1 MAAIK
6 RRTLL
11 TSSVAGGFLLLTACS
26 DDGTEPDGPAS
37 DNGTETGAPAAEGST
52 APAPEPEPEPDE
64 VVVAPL
70 ASDTVVG
77 LDAAGAIALSR
88 ALFERAGAVV
98 VLPAPAP
105 EPTPATEAS
114 PEGSPAPEAP
124 VSPSPTASAPPA
136 VDPTVALTVAKQLGV
151 PLFEASPELE
161 AELDRLGTHTV
172 ISYADDAAFGD
183 REVVAGPAAPA
194 DLPTIEGLP
203 LTPPPADS
211 AAFVESAELPPSI
224 DAMLSA
230 AGITPVVTASGH
242 PGETGDSTAA
252 AKELSGPALGV
263 GGAFRDEAT
272 LAARL
277 ETTRSV
283 AELPGGGVT
292 PFPGRRMIA
301 LYGHPGAPVLG
312 MMGEQPPAE
321 TVERV
326 KALVAEYQAH
336 LPGETVIGAFE
347 IITTIAS
354 SSAGS
359 DGNYSILSSFE
370 RVLPFIEA
378 AEAND
383 IYVVLDLQ
391 PGRST
396 FLEQAKRYEELL
408 KRPWVGLALDP
419 EWRLL
424 TPNARHM
431 RQIGQVGI
439 DEINE
444 VGNWLADLVRDNGLP
459 PKVLTLHQF
468 QPRMILERERLDT
481 SRDEI
486 QYMVHVDGLGG
497 QGAKQGTWAAIKKD
511 LPAGVYLG
519 WKNFE
524 DEDLPML
531 TPQQTVEQ
539 VSPVPDFVSYQ

>member
-1 MAAIK
+1 MPAFT

-11 TSSVAGGFLLLTACS
+11 TGSVASGLLLLTACS
-26 DDGTEPDGPAS
+26 GEDADPADRPQGGASTQTAGTDASPAS
-37 DNGTETGAPAAEGST
+37 E
-52 APAPEPEPEPDE
+52 PEPEPEPEE
-64 VVVAPL
+64 VVLTPL
-70 ASDTVVG
+70 AADTVVP
-77 LDAAGAIALSR
+77 LNAAGAIALSR
-88 ALFERAGAVV
+88 ALFERAGTVV
-98 VLPAPAP
+98 VVPAPAAP
-105 EPTPATEAS
+105 ADPAAEPTPAEAAPAEAS
-114 PEGSPAPEAP
+114 PA
-124 VSPSPTASAPPA
+124 PTASPTPTFDPA
-136 VDPTVALTVAKQLGV
+136 AALAVAKELGV
-151 PLFEASPELE
+151 PLFEVGPDLE
-161 AELDRLGTHTV
+161 AELGRLGTHTV
-172 ISYADDAAFGD
+172 ISYADGASLGD
-183 REVVAGPAAPA
+183 REVVPGPATAAELPA
-194 DLPTIEGLP
+194 LEGLP
-203 LTPPPADS
+203 LTPPGAS
-211 AAFVESAELPPSI
+211 TAAFVDAAELPPTI
-224 DAMLSA
+224 EATLSA
-230 AGITPVVTASGH
+230 AGITPVLTVSGH
-242 PGETGDSTAA
+242 PGEHGESTAL
-252 AKELSGPALGV
+252 AKELDGPALAV
-263 GGAFRDEAT
+263 GAAFGDEAT
-272 LAARL
+272 LATRL
-277 ETTRSV
+277 QVTRSV

-312 MMGEQPPAE
+312 MMGEQSPAE

-326 KALVAEYQAH
+326 QQLVAEYRTH

-424 TPNARHM
+424 TPGARHM

-439 DEINE
+439 DEVNE
-444 VGNWLADLVRDNGLP
+444 VGNWLADLVRDHNLP

-481 SRDEI
+481 SRDEV

-497 QGAKQGTWAAIKKD
+497 QGAKQATWAAIKKD

-539 VSPVPDFVSYQ
+539 VDPIPDFVSYQ

>member
-1 MAAIK
+1 MALIT

-11 TSSVAGGFLLLTACS
+11 SGSAVGGFVLLAGCTDDAETPQSQSPTGQADEQPTSAQASASPEAEPTPEGVATA
-26 DDGTEPDGPAS
+26 
-37 DNGTETGAPAAEGST
+37 APAEH
-52 APAPEPEPEPDE
+52 
-64 VVVAPL
+64 
-70 ASDTVVG
+70 TVVG
-77 LDAAGAIALSR
+77 LDAAGAIALSQ
-88 ALFERAGAVV
+88 ALFETAAVAVV
-98 VLPAPAP
+98 VQAPAEAP
-105 EPTPATEAS
+105 ASPAASTPPASPSPTPATAD
-114 PEGSPAPEAP
+114 
-124 VSPSPTASAPPA
+124 PA
-136 VDPTVALTVAKQLGV
+136 VAAEVAKALGV
-151 PLFEASPELE
+151 PLFQADPALVE
-161 AELDRLGTHTV
+161 ELDRLQTTTV
-172 ISYADDAAFGD
+172 IVYPAAGLEVGD
-183 REVVAGPAAPA
+183 REVVAGPA
-194 DLPTIEGLP
+194 T
-203 LTPPPADS
+203 
-211 AAFVESAELPPSI
+211 VAELPEFPGLPRTPEASTVPVFTDTATLPPYI
-224 DAMLSA
+224 DATLAA
-230 AGITPVVTASGH
+230 AGITPVLTVSGH
-242 PGETGDSTAA
+242 PGETGDSTAKAKGSDGAVLAVGA
-252 AKELSGPALGV
+252 AFGDNAK
-263 GGAFRDEAT
+263 
-272 LAARL
+272 LASRV
-277 ETTRSV
+277 EVTRTV

-321 TVERV
+321 AAERV
-326 KALVAEYQAH
+326 KALVAEYHKH
-336 LPGETVIGAFE
+336 LPDETVIGAFE

-383 IYVVLDLQ
+383 LYVVLDLQ

-396 FLEQAKRYEELL
+396 FLEQAVRYEELL

-424 TPNARHM
+424 RPESRHM
-431 RQIGQVGI
+431 KQIGQVGI

-444 VGNWLADLVRDNGLP
+444 VGNWLADLVRDNNLP

-497 QGAKQGTWAAIKKD
+497 QPAKQGTWNAIKKD

-539 VSPVPDFVSYQ
+539 VDPIPDFVSYQ